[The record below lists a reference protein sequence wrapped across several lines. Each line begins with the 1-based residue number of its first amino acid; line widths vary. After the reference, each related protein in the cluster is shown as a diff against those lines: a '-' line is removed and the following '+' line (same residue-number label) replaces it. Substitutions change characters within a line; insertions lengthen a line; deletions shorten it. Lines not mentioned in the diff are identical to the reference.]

1 MHSEAYHL
9 AQTALADLKSAVY
22 LVWESAPD
30 SGLSNADIGRSL
42 GIYAGHVG
50 HEGHIS
56 RTLLGLLESDG
67 VVEQDSDSKMWTL
80 KQVTTR
86 NSKSAT

>member
-1 MHSEAYHL
+1 MHSDAYQL
-9 AQTALADLKSAVY
+9 AQAALADLKSAVY
-22 LVWESAPD
+22 LTLESAPQC
-30 SGLSNADIGRSL
+30 GLTNAEIGRSL

-67 VVEQDSDSKMWTL
+67 VVEQNTESKRWSL
-80 KQVTTR
+80 KQISPTD
-86 NSKSAT
+86 